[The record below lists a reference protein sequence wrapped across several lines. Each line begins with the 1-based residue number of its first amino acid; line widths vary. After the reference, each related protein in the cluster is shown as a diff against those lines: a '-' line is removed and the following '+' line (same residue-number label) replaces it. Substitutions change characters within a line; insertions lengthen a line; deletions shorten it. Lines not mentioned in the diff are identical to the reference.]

1 MFESQIYMIRI
12 YKYIVFHV
20 FVVAFL
26 NTWFYIFFMSYESWT
41 MSYVE
46 ILWSSLWIV
55 LKMTGPNAKHPLSD
69 D

>member
-26 NTWFYIFFMSYESWT
+26 NTWFYIFF
-41 MSYVE
+41 YV
-46 ILWSSLWIV
+46 IWIMNYV
-55 LKMTGPNAKHPLSD
+55 LCWNIVIIFMNCIED
-69 D
+69 DRP